1 MRERLQEWAVY
12 FGAVGL
18 ALWVVAG
25 IFYLLGSQT
34 NQVLLA
40 LLAVGLVFVALYV
53 YLRPD
58 DVRALVTSRGARYGS
73 NALLLTVAFIGIIGV
88 LNFLG
93 ARYHYRQDVTAN
105 QNFTLSP
112 LTVQV
117 LKDLKEPVQATFFYD
132 PQTNVQ
138 DTLDRLKEYARQT
151 NKFTYRQV
159 DFFAEPLIANQLKAP
174 GPGSIVVERGT
185 RRENVFGSDEQSL
198 TNAILKVSQDKQVT
212 IYFTTG
218 HGEHTLGDSGQNGYS
233 VLKSGLE
240 TLNYRTDTLDLKT
253 VTSTL
258 PSDIGA
264 LVIAGPRQPFEPA
277 EVKMVNDYLDKSGRV
292 LVMLDPQTEAGLD
305 DLLKGWNIAVQND
318 VVFDP
323 KSGLSGQPQISVVS
337 NYPNHTITSDLIGIA
352 SIFPGS
358 RSLSTA
364 AGAQSSRA
372 PAALLTTSD
381 ASWGETDFASV
392 SNQTAKFDDG
402 KDIKGPLTLAYAVE
416 NPGDQTA
423 RLVVVGNSSFIAN
436 GILNARLSS
445 GGQPIQSG
453 NGQLFV
459 NMVNWL
465 AGQENLIQIPAKSP
479 SSHPLFL
486 TATENAFL
494 AVSTVLLLPGAIL
507 IIGLLVWMRR
517 R

>member
-25 IFYLLGSQT
+25 IFYLLGNQT
-34 NQVLLA
+34 NQVLVA
-40 LLAVGLVFVALYV
+40 LLVVGLVFVALYV
-53 YLRPD
+53 YLRPEK
-58 DVRALVTSRGARYGS
+58 VRALVTSRGARYGS
-73 NALLLTVAFIGIIGV
+73 NALLLTVAFVGIIGV
-88 LNFLG
+88 LNFMG
-93 ARYHYRQDVTAN
+93 ARYHFRQDVTAN

-132 PQTNVQ
+132 PRTSVQ

-151 NKFTYRQV
+151 DKFTYRQV
-159 DFFAEPLIANQLKAP
+159 DFYGEPLIANELKAP
-174 GPGSIVVERGT
+174 GPGTIVIERNS
-185 RRENVFGSDEQSL
+185 RRENVFGSDEQGL

-218 HGEHTLGDSGQNGYS
+218 HGEHTIGDSGQNGYS
-233 VLKSGLE
+233 LLKSGLE
-240 TLNYRTDTLDLKT
+240 ALNFRVDSLDLKT

-264 LVIAGPRQPFEPA
+264 LVIAGPRQPFDPA
-277 EVKMVNDYLDKSGRV
+277 EVKIVKDYLDKDGRT
-292 LVMLDPQTEAGLD
+292 LVMVDPQNEAGLD
-305 DLLKGWNIAVQND
+305 DLLKEWNVKVQND
-318 VVFDP
+318 LVFDP
-323 KSGLSGQPQISVVS
+323 KSGLAGQPQVSVVS

-358 RSLSTA
+358 RSLSTD

-372 PAALLTTSD
+372 PAALLSTSD
-381 ASWGETDFASV
+381 ASWGETDFDSIK
-392 SNQTAKFDDG
+392 NQTAKLDDG
-402 KDIKGPLTLAYAVE
+402 KDVKGPLTLAYAVE
-416 NPGDQTA
+416 NPGDKTA
-423 RLVVVGNSSFIAN
+423 RLVVVGNSSFVAN
-436 GILNARLSS
+436 GILNARLSA

-459 NMVNWL
+459 NMLNWL
-465 AGQENLIQIPAKSP
+465 AGQENLIQIPPKSP

-486 TATENAFL
+486 TATQNAFL
-494 AVSTVLLLPGAIL
+494 AVSTVLMLPGAIL

>member
-1 MRERLQEWAVY
+1 MRERLQEWAIY

-25 IFYLLGSQT
+25 IFFLLGNQT

-40 LLAVGLVFVALYV
+40 LLAVGLVFFALYV

-73 NALLLTVAFIGIIGV
+73 NALLLTVAFIGIVGV
-88 LNFLG
+88 VNFMG
-93 ARYHYRQDVTAN
+93 ARYHARADVTAN
-105 QNFTLSP
+105 KNFTLSP

-117 LKDLKEPVQATFFYD
+117 LKDLKDPVQATFFYD
-132 PQTNVQ
+132 PQMNVQ

-151 NKFTYRQV
+151 DKFTFRQI
-159 DFFAEPLIANQLKAP
+159 DFYGEPLIANQLKAP
-174 GPGSIVVERGT
+174 GPGSIVVERGS

-198 TNAILKVSQDKQVT
+198 TNAILKVSQDKQVA

-233 VLKSGLE
+233 MLKSGLE
-240 TLNYRTDTLDLKT
+240 TLNYRVDSLDLKT

-258 PSDIGA
+258 PSDVGA
-264 LVIAGPRQPFEPA
+264 LVIAGPRQPFDPS
-277 EVKMVNDYLDKSGRV
+277 EVKAVKDYLDKDGRV
-292 LVMLDPQTEAGLD
+292 LVMLDPQNEPGLD
-305 DLLKGWNIAVQND
+305 DLLKEWNITVQND
-318 VVFDP
+318 TVFDP
-323 KSGLSGQPQISVVS
+323 KSGLAGQPQISVVN
-337 NYPNHTITSDLIGIA
+337 NYPNHTITSDLMGIA

-358 RSLSTA
+358 RSLSSSV
-364 AGAQSSRA
+364 GAQSSRS

-381 ASWGETDFASV
+381 ASWGETDFSSV
-392 SNQTAKFDDG
+392 TNQSAKYDDG
-402 KDIKGPLTLAYAVE
+402 KDVKGPLTLAYAVE
-416 NPGDQTA
+416 NPGDKAA

-436 GILNARLSS
+436 GILNARLSA
-445 GGQPIQSG
+445 GGQAIQSG

-459 NMVNWL
+459 NMVSWL
-465 AGQENLIQIPAKSP
+465 AGQESLIQIPPKSP

-494 AVSTVLLLPGAIL
+494 AVSSVLMLPGAIL